1 MSQINNIYC
10 DESCHLE
17 NDKQKAMVLGALW
30 CPEDKA
36 LNIFKRIREI
46 KETHG
51 LKKSAEIK
59 WSKVS
64 PSKYLFYQNII
75 DYFFD
80 NDDLHF
86 RCLIVPNKS
95 ELNHKA
101 FSQDHDQWY
110 YKMYF
115 DLLKTII
122 NPDDQYNIYI
132 DIKDTR
138 GADKIKKLHDVLCN
152 SHYDFDRSIIK
163 KLQLVRSHE
172 IELQQVADLLIG
184 AVSYLHRE
192 LRDSETKL
200 SLIERIKERS
210 GYSLVRSTFYKEDK
224 FNVFIWE
231 SQKKPEKIC

>member
-1 MSQINNIYC
+1 MSQMYNIYC

-30 CPEDKA
+30 CPADKA
-36 LNIFKRIREI
+36 LSIFKRIREI
-46 KETHG
+46 KEIHG
-51 LKKSAEIK
+51 IKNHAEIK

-64 PSKYLFYQNII
+64 PSKHLFYQNII

-80 NDDLHF
+80 DDDLHF
-86 RCLIVPNKS
+86 RCLIIPNKG
-95 ELNHKA
+95 ELDHKA
-101 FSQDHDQWY
+101 FEQSHNQWY

-122 NPDDQYNIYI
+122 NPKDQYNIYI

-138 GADKIKKLHDVLCN
+138 GADKLEKLHEVLCN

-163 KLQLVRSHE
+163 KIQLVRSHE

-184 AVSYLHRE
+184 AVSYLHRGLE
-192 LRDSETKL
+192 DSATKL
-200 SLIERIKERS
+200 KLIERTRERS
-210 GYSLVRSTFYKEDK
+210 GYCLTKTTFYKEDK
-224 FNVFIWE
+224 FNVFIWNPR
-231 SQKKPEKIC
+231 KKTEKIC

>member
-1 MSQINNIYC
+1 MPQTYNIYC

-30 CPEDKA
+30 CPEDKTQD
-36 LNIFKRIREI
+36 IFKRVREI
-46 KETHG
+46 KEVHG
-51 LKKSAEIK
+51 IKKYAEIK

-64 PSKYLFYQNII
+64 PSKHLFYQNII

-80 NDDLHF
+80 DDDLHF
-86 RCLIVPNKS
+86 RCLIIPNKS
-95 ELNHKA
+95 ELNHEA
-101 FSQDHDQWY
+101 FKQSHNQWY

-115 DLLKTII
+115 DLLKTVI
-122 NPDDQYNIYI
+122 NPDNQYNIYI

-138 GADKIKKLHDVLCN
+138 GADKIEKLHKVLCN
-152 SHYDFDRSIIK
+152 SHYDFNRSIIK

-192 LRDSETKL
+192 LKDSKTKL

-210 GYSLVRSTFYKEDK
+210 GYSLIKSTFYKENK
-224 FNVFIWE
+224 FNIFIWE
-231 SQKKPEKIC
+231 PQKKIEKVC